1 MDTTTGELMI
11 LMEELQF
18 KLAAVENDQAGHAT
32 AADAVSA
39 VSIKPSPF
47 WKHRPG
53 LWFKNLEAYFESC
66 NPKITVDG
74 TKYGHLV
81 SSLDDS
87 VAAEVEAILDNPCGE
102 GGRYEE
108 LKAEL
113 LQIYARSQASKDSE
127 LLTLSGMGNRKATSF
142 MRYLKNLQG
151 DKDSYLLALFMS
163 HLPSDVAAIVT
174 GTVKDGASNKDL
186 AAAAEKIMEAK
197 KAVPVLSAARYP
209 QPARVRGRDNQAP
222 PQQSSYGARP
232 TPQQQQQ
239 QRRPDPFSLASN
251 TELVGGLCAYHQRFN
266 TRARQCNGNG
276 CKMACLVASAIA
288 AHDVYETAVPASAR
302 PRTCR
307 ETPKPYAFT
316 SRSGWLNQEVYD
328 AGE

>member
-1 MDTTTGELMI
+1 MATTT
-11 LMEELQF
+11 EELKALMGAAFQELQL
-18 KLAAVENDQAGHAT
+18 KLAAVENDQAIHAT

-53 LWFKNLEAYFESC
+53 LWFKKLEASFGSR
-66 NPKITVDG
+66 NPKITVDE

-87 VAAEVEAILDNPCGE
+87 VAAEVEAVLDSPCEE

-113 LQIYARSQASKDSE
+113 LQVYARSQASKDSE
-127 LLTLSGMGNRKATSF
+127 LLTLSGMGDRKATSF
-142 MRYLKNLQG
+142 MRYLENLQG
-151 DKDSYLLALFMS
+151 DKDSYLRALFMS
-163 HLPSDVAAIVT
+163 HLPSDVAAIVA
-174 GTVKDGASNKDL
+174 GTVRDGASNKDL

-197 KAVPVLSAARYP
+197 KAGPVLSAARYP
-209 QPARVRGRDNQAP
+209 QPARGRGRDNPAP

-232 TPQQQQQ
+232 PPQQQQQQ
-239 QRRPDPFSLASN
+239 QRRPNPFSLASN

-276 CKMACLVASAIA
+276 CKMARLVASAIA
-288 AHDVYETAVPASAR
+288 AHDVYETTVASIGTDLPGNA
-302 PRTCR
+302 
-307 ETPKPYAFT
+307 
-316 SRSGWLNQEVYD
+316 Q
-328 AGE
+328 AGRFY